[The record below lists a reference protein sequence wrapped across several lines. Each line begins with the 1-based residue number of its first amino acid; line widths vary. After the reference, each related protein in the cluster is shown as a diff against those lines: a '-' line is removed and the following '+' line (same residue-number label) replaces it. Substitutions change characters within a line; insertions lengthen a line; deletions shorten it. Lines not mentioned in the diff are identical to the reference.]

1 MVLPLLI
8 LPPPTPFRYTVM
20 NSIGQT
26 VIAINTETCSFADRM
41 LLRAHRRWRSVAA
54 YFRHVKPSLVSV
66 DNPARDAPGAK
77 SAVFGGDGLP
87 EARFGRASVVLIET
101 EAQCSAAITNLRRN
115 LGSTRCVG
123 FDTEWIAYIP
133 PHVGTNSNE
142 AAIAQLCGSD
152 DVCYIFLFYKWG
164 GVCYDS
170 FLSFMSDASIT
181 KAAVNIASDVSKFI
195 CRFPAAGRRGTP
207 PLVAGQLNLEPG
219 TLEQMTR
226 RVFGEYVDK
235 CIDHRAWEA
244 PQLDDD
250 QIVYAATDAW
260 LHWRLAERR
269 ASGADDEEEV
279 EGGEEE
285 GGEEGGDKEGEEE
298 GEDDGEEEGD
308 QDGREGDE
316 GERGE
321 GGDRAACYRHE
332 RVPRVR
338 VVFGSSMTDPN
349 VWHAIDEVQDGAAEP
364 EGDEDGE
371 ADVLDDEQQVAADQ
385 TLAFSRAKVMIT
397 DYFESERA
405 SDLELPSTFSRADRK
420 KLHQFATSYALH
432 SRSVGPEGDRRL
444 IVSRWRPIEIVEASV
459 GAKIVRALVAKEVEV
474 PTRAR
479 RGSGNGEA
487 AVQRRVV
494 RGRVEAY
501 DADLSRWT
509 LSYDDDAVADEI
521 IGLDE
526 LNVRL
531 KRRFD
536 YDHGRDGRGEPGAQP
551 AKRGRADAEA
561 DGGLAGGSAPRVGA
575 LDDGYLQGLLD
586 GVHTSWKSLKVKYD
600 IRHFMANFGM
610 MAAVE
615 KNSPAFKIFMGYVSD
630 AIYKMLHGEADRVR
644 IHMRLLGMDED
655 AIRRTRRRY
664 WRRMARYTCPD
675 PATIIRGLYDVYAFF
690 REMEDPA
697 RPGHGFFVDSAEK
710 IFLKE
715 IAYVQKGYLSDVP
728 NLNYYFIRHVC
739 QRTQF
744 IFFRNIRS
752 SSALEGYHT
761 HLRAAQHP
769 CAKGAGPRIEMARTL
784 LFDFAWNVRA
794 AVHANHQPDAGHFHL
809 WLIDAL
815 HDLLDEWLE
824 KDKWPTAM
832 RSWLRTDTRVAPT
845 TFRGIDFAALD
856 ALVAQGIKAV
866 ELSPLTSREERLK
879 VLKHPTLLARG
890 DAAGIARATGI
901 TTSDRI
907 LKALAAE
914 LVVEARTRQLLEAH
928 GVLNLAQRTRRTA
941 EAPRAV
947 RPPPATLAPVE
958 EEEEERDAQG
968 ARGPLPIAADVVRLH
983 GADAADVVATEGPLP
998 VEVAADPQVVL
1009 LPVPKKGEQDDEGR
1023 TRAQVLAL
1031 NRVRRWTAKQTPEAR
1046 AARNGKR
1053 KERGDQRQDARAR
1066 RRSGDSEDEGEEECE
1081 EEDE

>member
-8 LPPPTPFRYTVM
+8 TLPPRAPSRYTVM

-26 VIAINTETCSFADRM
+26 VIAINTETCSFADRL

-54 YFRHVKPSLVSV
+54 YFGHVKPSLVSV

-77 SAVFGGDGLP
+77 SAVFGGNGLP

-101 EAQCSAAITNLRRN
+101 EAQCNDAITDLRRN

-164 GVCYDS
+164 GVCYDA

-181 KAAVNIASDVSKFI
+181 KAAVNISSDVSKFVS
-195 CRFPAAGRRGTP
+195 RFPAAGRRGAA

-235 CIDHRAWEA
+235 SIDHRAWEA

-269 ASGADDEEEV
+269 ASGADDVEDGEEEV

-285 GGEEGGDKEGEEE
+285 GGEEEGGEEE
-298 GEDDGEEEGD
+298 GEEGEDCEGE
-308 QDGREGDE
+308 EGDE
-316 GERGE
+316 G
-321 GGDRAACYRHE
+321 GGRAACYRHE

-338 VVFGSSMTDPN
+338 VVFGSLMTDPH
-349 VWHAIDEVQDGAAEP
+349 VWHAINEVQDGAAE
-364 EGDEDGE
+364 GDEEGE
-371 ADVLDDEQQVAADQ
+371 ADVLDDEQQFAADQ
-385 TLAFSRAKVMIT
+385 TLAFNRAKVMIT

-420 KLHQFATSYALH
+420 KLHHFATSYALH

-444 IVSRWRPIEIVEASV
+444 IVSRWRPIEIVEASI

-479 RGSGNGEA
+479 RGRGNGEP

-509 LSYDDDAVADEI
+509 LSYDDDAVADETV
-521 IGLDE
+521 GLDE

-551 AKRGRADAEA
+551 ARRGRRRADAEA
-561 DGGLAGGSAPRVGA
+561 DGGLAAGSAPRVGA

-644 IHMRLLGMDED
+644 IHMRLLGMDEE

-664 WRRMARYTCPD
+664 WRRMARYVLI
-675 PATIIRGLYDVYAFF
+675 ATDGL
-690 REMEDPA
+690 
-697 RPGHGFFVDSAEK
+697 
-710 IFLKE
+710 
-715 IAYVQKGYLSDVP
+715 
-728 NLNYYFIRHVC
+728 
-739 QRTQF
+739 
-744 IFFRNIRS
+744 
-752 SSALEGYHT
+752 
-761 HLRAAQHP
+761 
-769 CAKGAGPRIEMARTL
+769 
-784 LFDFAWNVRA
+784 
-794 AVHANHQPDAGHFHL
+794 
-809 WLIDAL
+809 
-815 HDLLDEWLE
+815 
-824 KDKWPTAM
+824 
-832 RSWLRTDTRVAPT
+832 
-845 TFRGIDFAALD
+845 
-856 ALVAQGIKAV
+856 
-866 ELSPLTSREERLK
+866 
-879 VLKHPTLLARG
+879 
-890 DAAGIARATGI
+890 
-901 TTSDRI
+901 
-907 LKALAAE
+907 
-914 LVVEARTRQLLEAH
+914 
-928 GVLNLAQRTRRTA
+928 
-941 EAPRAV
+941 
-947 RPPPATLAPVE
+947 
-958 EEEEERDAQG
+958 
-968 ARGPLPIAADVVRLH
+968 
-983 GADAADVVATEGPLP
+983 
-998 VEVAADPQVVL
+998 
-1009 LPVPKKGEQDDEGR
+1009 
-1023 TRAQVLAL
+1023 
-1031 NRVRRWTAKQTPEAR
+1031 
-1046 AARNGKR
+1046 
-1053 KERGDQRQDARAR
+1053 
-1066 RRSGDSEDEGEEECE
+1066 
-1081 EEDE
+1081 

>member
-1 MVLPLLI
+1 MVFPLLI
-8 LPPPTPFRYTVM
+8 TLPPRAPSRYTVM

-26 VIAINTETCSFADRM
+26 VIAINTETCSFADRL

-54 YFRHVKPSLVSV
+54 YFGHVKPSLASV

-101 EAQCSAAITNLRRN
+101 EAQCNDAITDLRLN

-164 GVCYDS
+164 GVCYDA

-181 KAAVNIASDVSKFI
+181 KAAVNIASDVSKFVS
-195 CRFPAAGRRGTP
+195 RFPAAGRRGAA

-235 CIDHRAWEA
+235 SIDHRAWEA

-269 ASGADDEEEV
+269 ASGADDVEDGEEEV

-285 GGEEGGDKEGEEE
+285 GGDEEGGEEE
-298 GEDDGEEEGD
+298 GEEGEDCEGE
-308 QDGREGDE
+308 EGDE
-316 GERGE
+316 G
-321 GGDRAACYRHE
+321 GGRAACYRHE

-338 VVFGSSMTDPN
+338 VVFGSLMTDPH
-349 VWHAIDEVQDGAAEP
+349 VWHAIDEVQDGAAE
-364 EGDEDGE
+364 GDEEGE
-371 ADVLDDEQQVAADQ
+371 ADVLDDEQQFAADQ
-385 TLAFSRAKVMIT
+385 TLAFNRAKVMIT

-420 KLHQFATSYALH
+420 KLHHFATSYALH

-444 IVSRWRPIEIVEASV
+444 IVSRWRPIEIVEASI

-479 RGSGNGEA
+479 RGSGNGEP

-509 LSYDDDAVADEI
+509 LSYDDDAVADETV
-521 IGLDE
+521 GLDE

-551 AKRGRADAEA
+551 ARRGRRRADAEA
-561 DGGLAGGSAPRVGA
+561 DGGLAAGSAPRVGA

-586 GVHTSWKSLKVKYD
+586 GVHASWKSLKVKYD

-644 IHMRLLGMDED
+644 IHMRLLGMDEE
-655 AIRRTRRRY
+655 AIRRTRCRY
-664 WRRMARYTCPD
+664 WRRMARYVLI
-675 PATIIRGLYDVYAFF
+675 ATDGL
-690 REMEDPA
+690 
-697 RPGHGFFVDSAEK
+697 
-710 IFLKE
+710 
-715 IAYVQKGYLSDVP
+715 
-728 NLNYYFIRHVC
+728 
-739 QRTQF
+739 
-744 IFFRNIRS
+744 
-752 SSALEGYHT
+752 
-761 HLRAAQHP
+761 
-769 CAKGAGPRIEMARTL
+769 
-784 LFDFAWNVRA
+784 
-794 AVHANHQPDAGHFHL
+794 
-809 WLIDAL
+809 
-815 HDLLDEWLE
+815 
-824 KDKWPTAM
+824 
-832 RSWLRTDTRVAPT
+832 
-845 TFRGIDFAALD
+845 
-856 ALVAQGIKAV
+856 
-866 ELSPLTSREERLK
+866 
-879 VLKHPTLLARG
+879 
-890 DAAGIARATGI
+890 
-901 TTSDRI
+901 
-907 LKALAAE
+907 
-914 LVVEARTRQLLEAH
+914 
-928 GVLNLAQRTRRTA
+928 
-941 EAPRAV
+941 
-947 RPPPATLAPVE
+947 
-958 EEEEERDAQG
+958 
-968 ARGPLPIAADVVRLH
+968 
-983 GADAADVVATEGPLP
+983 
-998 VEVAADPQVVL
+998 
-1009 LPVPKKGEQDDEGR
+1009 
-1023 TRAQVLAL
+1023 
-1031 NRVRRWTAKQTPEAR
+1031 
-1046 AARNGKR
+1046 
-1053 KERGDQRQDARAR
+1053 
-1066 RRSGDSEDEGEEECE
+1066 
-1081 EEDE
+1081 